1 MRGECKAGEDV
12 FSLEIGEIRQ
22 DLGFGHTRCEVIE
35 DVVGSVLRLILA
47 RRTKRLMPLPMDPA
61 MTTVWLSAA
70 EPRYCGGMGM
80 TLNIPDS
87 VLQGLRIPEGEIAQ
101 RLWTE
106 LAIALYAQGA
116 LSLGKAAE
124 LAEMNRMIFGE
135 LVGQRGIARHYG
147 DAELAQDVSYAR
159 SE

>member
-1 MRGECKAGEDV
+1 MA
-12 FSLEIGEIRQ
+12 
-22 DLGFGHTRCEVIE
+22 FGRR
-35 DVVGSVLRLILA
+35 SAVL
-47 RRTKRLMPLPMDPA
+47 
-61 MTTVWLSAA
+61 W
-70 EPRYCGGMGM
+70 GMGM

-101 RLWTE
+101 RLRTE

-124 LAEMNRMIFGE
+124 LAEMNRMNFGE
-135 LVGQRGIARHYG
+135 MVGERGIARHYG

>member
-1 MRGECKAGEDV
+1 
-12 FSLEIGEIRQ
+12 
-22 DLGFGHTRCEVIE
+22 
-35 DVVGSVLRLILA
+35 
-47 RRTKRLMPLPMDPA
+47 
-61 MTTVWLSAA
+61 
-70 EPRYCGGMGM
+70 M

-87 VLQGLRIPEGEIAQ
+87 VLQGLRIPEAEIAQ
-101 RLWTE
+101 RLRAE

-124 LAEMNRMIFGE
+124 LAQVDRMSFGQ

-147 DAELAQDVSYAR
+147 DQELAQDISYAR

>member
-1 MRGECKAGEDV
+1 
-12 FSLEIGEIRQ
+12 
-22 DLGFGHTRCEVIE
+22 
-35 DVVGSVLRLILA
+35 
-47 RRTKRLMPLPMDPA
+47 
-61 MTTVWLSAA
+61 
-70 EPRYCGGMGM
+70 MGM

-101 RLWTE
+101 RLRTE

-135 LVGQRGIARHYG
+135 LVGQRGIPRHYG
-147 DAELAQDVSYAR
+147 DAELAQDESYAR